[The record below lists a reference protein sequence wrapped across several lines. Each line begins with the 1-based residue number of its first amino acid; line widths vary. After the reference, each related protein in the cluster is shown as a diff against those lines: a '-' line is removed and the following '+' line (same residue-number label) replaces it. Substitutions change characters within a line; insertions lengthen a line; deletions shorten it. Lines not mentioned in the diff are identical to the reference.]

1 MYNCT
6 PHSSTG
12 FSPYYLMFAREP
24 RLPIDALLGVEH
36 DSGKDGSS
44 DWLPMH
50 HERLRDAWETVGKRL
65 NAEADKRRERAAS
78 PNAPPLEPRCK
89 VFVRK

>member
-12 FSPYYLMFAREP
+12 FSPYYLMFVREP

-44 DWLPMH
+44 DWLAMH
-50 HERLRDAWETVGKRL
+50 HECLG
-65 NAEADKRRERAAS
+65 NGGEASTCRS
-78 PNAPPLEPRCK
+78 
-89 VFVRK
+89 